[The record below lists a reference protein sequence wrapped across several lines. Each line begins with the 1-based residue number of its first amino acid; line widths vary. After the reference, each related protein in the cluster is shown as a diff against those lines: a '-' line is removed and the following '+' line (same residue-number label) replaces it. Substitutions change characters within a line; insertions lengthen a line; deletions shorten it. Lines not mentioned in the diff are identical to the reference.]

1 MKKCMTIL
9 EIVLLFG
16 IWLVVSVFSWLKP
29 AQDISVSE
37 RRPLQQFPEITAES
51 VLNTKF
57 MSDFDAYT
65 VDQFPFRDS
74 LRTLKALGAKHIFR
88 QKDNND
94 IFLVDSHA
102 AKLDFPL
109 NETSLNNAAGK
120 LQNIYDKFLAGTNAN
135 VYFSIIPDK
144 NYYLA
149 ESNGY
154 PTLDY
159 TKMVQFFRENLD
171 FAAYVDI
178 FDTLTED
185 DYYRTDSH
193 WKQENIARTVQALA
207 EAMALELTAEY
218 EAVTVEKPFYGVYY
232 GQAALPLQ
240 PDTITY
246 LTNEMLE
253 NCTVY
258 NVENGKT
265 TGVYD
270 MEKLNSNDPYE
281 IFLSGAAPLLY
292 LENPACQNGKEL
304 IVFRDSYGSSL
315 VPLLAEAYSKI
326 TIVDTRY
333 VVPAI
338 LGDYVDFT
346 AADDVLFLYC
356 TTLLNSSSTLK

>member
-1 MKKCMTIL
+1 MKKRMTIL
-9 EIVLLFG
+9 EIVLLCG
-16 IWLVVSVFSWLKP
+16 IWLVLSVCSWLKP

-37 RRPLQQFPEITAES
+37 RRPLQQLPEITAES

-65 VDQFPFRDS
+65 VDQFPFRDGF
-74 LRTLKALGAKHIFR
+74 RTLKALNAKHIFR

-94 IFLVDSHA
+94 IFLADGHA
-102 AKLDFPL
+102 AKLDFTL
-109 NETSLNNAAGK
+109 NETSLNHAATK
-120 LQNIYDKFLAGTNAN
+120 LQNVYERFLADTDAN
-135 VYFSIIPDK
+135 IYFSIVPDK

-149 ESNGY
+149 EPNGY
-154 PTLDY
+154 PALDY
-159 TKMVQFFRENLD
+159 NTLVQFFRDNLD
-171 FAAYVDI
+171 FATYVDI
-178 FDTLTED
+178 FDTLTAD

-193 WKQENIARTVQALA
+193 WKQENIAKTVQALA
-207 EAMALELTAEY
+207 EAMSLELTAEY

-281 IFLSGAAPLLY
+281 VFLSGAAPILY
-292 LENPACQNGKEL
+292 LENPTCHNGKEL

-315 VPLLAEAYSKI
+315 VPLLADAYSKI

-333 VVPAI
+333 VVSHY
-338 LGDYVDFT
+338 LDQFVDFSS
-346 AADDVLFLYC
+346 ADDVLFLYC

>member
-1 MKKCMTIL
+1 MKKYMTIL
-9 EIVLLFG
+9 EIVLLCG
-16 IWLVVSVFSWLKP
+16 VWLVFSVFSWLKP
-29 AQDISVSE
+29 AQDVSVSE
-37 RRPLQQFPEITAES
+37 RRPLQQLPEITAGS

-65 VDQFPFRDS
+65 VDQFPFREG
-74 LRTLKALGAKHIFR
+74 LRTLKALSAKHIFL
-88 QKDNND
+88 QKDNNG
-94 IFLVDSHA
+94 IFLADGHA

-109 NETSLNNAAGK
+109 NETSLNNAAAK
-120 LQNIYDKFLAGTNAN
+120 LQNIHDKFLAGTDAN
-135 VYFSIIPDK
+135 VYFSIVPDK

-149 ESNGY
+149 EPNGY
-154 PTLDY
+154 PALDY
-159 TKMVQFFRENLD
+159 DKMLQFFRENLD

-178 FDTLTED
+178 FGTLTAD

-193 WKQENIARTVQALA
+193 WKQENIAQTVLALA
-207 EAMALELTAEY
+207 EAMSLELTAEY

-246 LTNEMLE
+246 LTNEILE

-258 NVENGKT
+258 NAETGKT

-281 IFLSGAAPLLY
+281 IFLSGAAPILY

-333 VVPAI
+333 VVSEY
-338 LGDYVDFT
+338 LDQFVDFS